1 MKTTLKQ
8 SKTMTGRLDLSLLF
22 KHFRVRILL
31 TWLLVAIENLL
42 WALVPLFIGRA
53 IDALLEKQEGA
64 LVEISLV
71 MFSLIFVS
79 VGRRI
84 YDTRSYGTMRVHF
97 GSELVSRTTGQ
108 ATSKVNAR
116 LDMSREMVD
125 FLEEHVPELL
135 TSVVQVIVAIVILW
149 SFDPKLGISALAA
162 IVGLALVYALFHKRF
177 FVLNANLNSQ
187 MERQVSVLEQRQATS
202 LFAHLK
208 LLRKHEIRLSDTEAV
223 LFGAIYAGM
232 FAFMLTSLWFA
243 SSISAI
249 TAGMMFAILSYT
261 WELIDS
267 GVMLPV
273 VLQQWSRL
281 SELRERFNSE

>member
-1 MKTTLKQ
+1 
-8 SKTMTGRLDLSLLF
+8 MTGRLDLSLLF